1 MAYDA
6 ARGVTV
12 LFGGTWN
19 MSYLGDTWEWNGTAW
34 RLRTVFG
41 PSGRLGHAMA
51 YDAAR
56 GVTVL
61 FGGSTGRGPGGLP
74 YVNGET
80 WEWDGTVWT
89 ELVVT
94 GPSPREFA
102 AMAYDAARGVT
113 VLFGGIAGF
122 IINSE
127 TWVLGAPCPADF
139 DHSGAVNS
147 QDFFDFLTAFFA
159 LDLAADFNHSG
170 TVDAQDYFDFVA
182 AFFAG
187 CG

>member
-1 MAYDA
+1 
-6 ARGVTV
+6 
-12 LFGGTWN
+12 
-19 MSYLGDTWEWNGTAW
+19 
-34 RLRTVFG
+34 
-41 PSGRLGHAMA
+41 
-51 YDAAR
+51 
-56 GVTVL
+56 
-61 FGGSTGRGPGGLP
+61 
-74 YVNGET
+74 
-80 WEWDGTVWT
+80 
-89 ELVVT
+89 
-94 GPSPREFA
+94 
-102 AMAYDAARGVT
+102 MAYDAARGVT